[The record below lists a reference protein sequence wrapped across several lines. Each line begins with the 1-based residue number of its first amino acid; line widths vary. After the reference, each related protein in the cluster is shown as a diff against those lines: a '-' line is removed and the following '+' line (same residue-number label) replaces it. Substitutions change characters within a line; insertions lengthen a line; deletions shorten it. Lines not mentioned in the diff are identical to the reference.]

1 MLPFGRGDSG
11 RREFAAANLRVG
23 SSGGKSVVAK
33 NHSQSAE
40 PVASTEQVLLAE
52 YRYLWGDSG
61 EAPTDEAGY
70 NAKAL
75 ANGQAALCLSGGG
88 IRSAAFALGVLQ
100 ALSRK
105 ELLTRFH
112 YLSTVSGGG
121 YIGSWLQRW
130 IHDEKGGAGEV
141 MRRLAKRTE
150 PEEVKNLREN
160 SNFITPRV
168 GLGSNDTW
176 TAIAISSRN
185 IVINW
190 LLFAPLLMLVA
201 LVPNLFAAAVAA
213 MPPAGDALTLAYQLL
228 GAACLMVST
237 YCMIR
242 AMPSYR
248 SRKPVDSGSGDGW
261 LLGQIVAPLVAWS
274 IFGTLV
280 IGKGFANPADQGP
293 WHFVLFVILSLV
305 AMGAGLAAALLTR
318 GRGYRR
324 ALWSDVEAWLLTLA
338 VATIMIA
345 SGPSLFGYLV
355 PPATEPGWA
364 AALVAVFA
372 PLWLLGSQLVA
383 IITFIALRTPP
394 SAVEEAEAVR
404 ADKAPSTVKPD
415 ADREWL
421 ARVSAIK
428 MKPML
433 LWAVAGISV
442 LMLGALIDK
451 WLAGYDLSFSGLLA
465 LATGGLAVSG
475 GKSSKSGDTKP
486 GIGSTLVKYL
496 PLKAIIAVATFLFAV
511 AIFMFMGRVEG
522 KIVAAYSS
530 LAAPVDAAEL
540 LPPDLAPIAEG
551 IDSTIGGHLVVAFV
565 LILLLVFFGRRVEV
579 NRFSLNGLYRNRL
592 TRAFLGGARPSR
604 EPDPFTGFDPV
615 DNVRMH
621 TLLKQDG
628 DRILYPIVNVALN
641 VTASEKLAWQ
651 ERKAEPF
658 IFSPLY
664 SGSAMLAP
672 EGGPPGRR
680 TGAYIDS
687 SRYGGSEADYAM
699 EGSGVSLA
707 TAMSISGAAASPNM
721 GYNSSPATAFLMTL
735 FNVRLGAWLPNPACA
750 PSMGDRIKRS
760 GPSNSL
766 RAVLRELGGAT
777 DDRGWDIYLS
787 DGGHFENLGLYEMIR
802 RRCRYIVV
810 SDAGADP
817 GCAYSDLGG
826 AVRKAKIDLN
836 VDIRFDQLRISSRDK
851 PLEGLPPQRA
861 WALGE
866 ISYPEGGTG
875 RILYLKPS
883 YFGQDLP
890 VDVVSYAAA
899 SKTFPHESTGD
910 QFFSESQFE
919 SYRRLG
925 YFFIGSLGKGD
936 VPHDDLAQFFAAVER
951 QARGE
956 DEPAGS
962 GGEAPVSD
970 PA

>member
-1 MLPFGRGDSG
+1 MSRNNDKAST
-11 RREFAAANLRVG
+11 
-23 SSGGKSVVAK
+23 
-33 NHSQSAE
+33 E
-40 PVASTEQVLLAE
+40 PVASTREVLLAE
-52 YRYLWGDSG
+52 YRYIWADRADPPGKES
-61 EAPTDEAGY
+61 EY
-70 NAKAL
+70 YSKAL
-75 ANGQAALCLSGGG
+75 SNRQAALCLSGGG

-105 ELLTRFH
+105 ELLTGFH

-130 IHDEKGGAGEV
+130 IHEAPGGAAEV
-141 MRRLAKRTE
+141 MTELARPAE

-160 SNFITPRV
+160 SNFITPRI

-185 IVINW
+185 IIINW
-190 LLFAPLLMLVA
+190 LLFTPLIMLVA
-201 LVPNLFAAAVAA
+201 LVPNLFSGGIAA
-213 MPPAGDALTLAYQLL
+213 MPAADDTLTVAYQLL
-228 GAACLMVST
+228 GAACLIVAT
-237 YCMIR
+237 YCMLR

-248 SRKPVDSGSGDGW
+248 SFKPVESGSGDGW
-261 LLGQIVAPLVAWS
+261 LLGQIVAPLVAWA
-274 IFGTLV
+274 IFGTLI
-280 IGKGFANPADQGP
+280 IGKDLANPADPGI
-293 WHFVLFVILSLV
+293 WHFVLFIFLSLT
-305 AMGAGLAAALLTR
+305 AAGVGLVTALLTR
-318 GRGYRR
+318 GGGYRR
-324 ALWSDVEAWLLTLA
+324 ALWSDFETWLLTLFIST
-338 VATIMIA
+338 VMIA
-345 SGPSLFGYLV
+345 AGPALFWYVV
-355 PPATEPGWA
+355 PETTPQART
-364 AALVAVFA
+364 AALIAVFA

-394 SAVEEAEAVR
+394 SATEEANAVL
-404 ADKAPSTVKPD
+404 AEKARSTVKPD

-421 ARVSAIK
+421 ARLSAIK

-433 LWAVAGISV
+433 LWGVAAVSV
-442 LMLGALIDK
+442 LLLGALVDK
-451 WLAGYDLSFSGLLA
+451 WLQGYDLSFSGLVA
-465 LATGGLAVSG
+465 LATGGVAVSG

-486 GIGSTLVKYL
+486 GITGNLIKYL
-496 PLKAIIAVATFLFAV
+496 PLKAIIAGATFLFAV
-511 AIFMFMGRVEG
+511 AIFMFMGRIEG
-522 KIVAAYSS
+522 KIVALY
-530 LAAPVDAAEL
+530 AASAEPVGEGSI
-540 LPPDLAPIAEG
+540 LPADLARLVDQV
-551 IDSTIGGHLVVAFV
+551 DSTVGGHLLVA
-565 LILLLVFFGRRVEV
+565 LLLVAMLAFFSRRVEV

-604 EPDPFTGFDPV
+604 QPDPFTGFDPA

-621 TLLKQDG
+621 TLLKQG
-628 DRILYPIVNVALN
+628 GPRILYPVVNVALN

-658 IFSPLY
+658 IFSPLF

-672 EGGPPGRR
+672 EGGPAGQR

-750 PSMGDRIKRS
+750 PTMGDRIRRS

-817 GCAYSDLGG
+817 DCAYADLGG

-836 VDIRFDQLRISSRDK
+836 VDIRFEELRISSRDK
-851 PLEGLPPQRA
+851 PLAGPLKQRA

-866 ISYPEGGTG
+866 ISYPEGGRG
-875 RILYLKPS
+875 QILYLKPS
-883 YFGQDLP
+883 YFGRDLP

-925 YFFIGSLGKGD
+925 FFFMDGLGKGGVAHAD
-936 VPHDDLAQFFAAVER
+936 IAEFFAEVEK
-951 QARGE
+951 QARDG
-956 DEPAGS
+956 GS
-962 GGEAPVSD
+962 AAAVRD
-970 PA
+970 AAAD